1 MTTLSH
7 KTIRSLFTGANS
19 VLVAS
24 HIRPDGDAVGSL
36 LGLGNALIK
45 SGKKVFMALSD
56 GVPSNFHYLFGAN
69 LVKRSIPKDQ
79 QFDMT
84 ISLDISDMDRSGGIF
99 GDREI
104 TLNIDHHITNTLF
117 GKYNLNDPDSVATC
131 ALIAENLE
139 NWGLPSDAETAS
151 LLMTGLITDT
161 IGFRTSNMSS
171 KAMRIAASLMDKGAM
186 LPEIYQQALTNKNFD
201 QLIYW
206 GYALK
211 KLQRKERLAWT
222 TLSIDDRQDAG
233 YNGNDD
239 ADLNSIL
246 SSIIDSDITILF
258 VEQKNGHVKVS
269 WRGKSGFNVS
279 DLATTFG
286 GGGHPAASGADIEGS
301 LENVQATVIEKT
313 FELMEDKENDK
324 FI

>member
-1 MTTLSH
+1 MTTPSPE
-7 KTIRSLFTGANS
+7 TIRSLFCNANS
-19 VLVAS
+19 VLIAS

-36 LGLGNALIK
+36 LGLGSALID
-45 SGKKVFMALSD
+45 SGKNVFLALSD
-56 GVPSNFHYLFGAN
+56 GVPSNFRYLHGAN
-69 LVKRSIPKDQ
+69 LVKRTIPQDQ
-79 QFDMT
+79 QFDLT
-84 ISLDISDMDRSGGIF
+84 ISLDISDMERSGGIF
-99 GDREI
+99 AEREI
-104 TLNIDHHITNTLF
+104 ILNIDHHITNTLF
-117 GKYNLNDPDSVATC
+117 GRYNLNDPDSVATC

-139 NWGLPSDAETAS
+139 NWGLSTSAETAT

-171 KAMRIAASLMDKGAM
+171 KAMRIAADLMDKGAK
-186 LPEIYQQALTNKNFD
+186 LPEIYQEALTNKDFD

-222 TLSIDDRQDAG
+222 TLTLDDRQDAG

-246 SSIIDSDITILF
+246 SSIVDYDITILF

-279 DLATTFG
+279 NLATTFG
-286 GGGHPAASGADIEGS
+286 GGGHPAAAGADIEGS
-301 LENVQATVIEKT
+301 LEDVQTSVIEKT
-313 FELMEDKENDK
+313 LEIMEDKEND
-324 FI
+324 

>member
-1 MTTLSH
+1 MTTPLH
-7 KTIRSLFTGANS
+7 KTIRSLFQNANS
-19 VLVAS
+19 VLIAS
-24 HIRPDGDAVGSL
+24 HIRPDGDALGSIF
-36 LGLGNALIK
+36 GLGNALLQA
-45 SGKKVFMALSD
+45 GKKVYMALSD
-56 GVPSNFHYLFGAN
+56 GVPSNFHYLHAAN
-69 LVKRSIPKDQ
+69 LVKRSVPKDQ
-79 QFDMT
+79 KFDLT
-84 ISLDISDMDRSGGIF
+84 ISLDISDLERSGGIF
-99 GDREI
+99 GEREI
-104 TLNIDHHITNTLF
+104 ILNIDHHITNTLF

-139 NWGLPSDAETAS
+139 NWGLSINAETAS

-171 KAMRIAASLMDKGAM
+171 KAMRIAADLIDKGAN
-186 LPEIYQQALTNKNFD
+186 LSEIYQQALTNKNFD
-201 QLIYW
+201 QLVYW

-211 KLQRKERLAWT
+211 KIQRKDRLAWT
-222 TLSIDDRQDAG
+222 TLTLRDRQEAG

-246 SSIIDSDITILF
+246 SSIIDYDITVLF

-279 DLATTFG
+279 DLAQSFG

-301 LENVQATVIEKT
+301 LENVQMAVIDKT
-313 FELMEDKENDK
+313 LKLMEDKENEK
-324 FI
+324 II